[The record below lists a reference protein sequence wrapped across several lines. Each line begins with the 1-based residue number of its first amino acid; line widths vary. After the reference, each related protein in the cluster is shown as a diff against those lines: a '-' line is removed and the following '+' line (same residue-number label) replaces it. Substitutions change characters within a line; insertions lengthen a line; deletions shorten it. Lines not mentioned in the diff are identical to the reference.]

1 MRCFKSWQKQDC
13 GAISALFFAEI
24 PPSLYVALV
33 NENLPETIEEDH
45 AHARL
50 KSTSAL
56 DHSKL
61 LQATWPSVFS
71 SISPLTR
78 QKQVRL
84 TLFL

>member
-1 MRCFKSWQKQDC
+1 MT
-13 GAISALFFAEI
+13 
-24 PPSLYVALV
+24 LV

-56 DHSKL
+56 EHIKL

-71 SISPLTR
+71 STSPLTR
-78 QKQVRL
+78 QTGKFDAFPVKHCVNQGIFAVSL
-84 TLFL
+84 ESSVAFLFYLKKL